1 MKKKFDLRKLQAVTL
16 AVVLSAVSLSV
27 YGGQKPVEAKEN
39 LNTHAGYMLRNALTG
54 KYLTVANAS
63 VQSGADVCQY
73 MADGVADYNTWYF
86 TETENGEYTIKSALD
101 QGQFYI
107 SSESGSRNL
116 EISDSNVQSFSIREN
131 DNGSYSFIIS
141 GENAMTVPSMN
152 DGDTIINVGLD
163 GNESQD
169 WYIEAV
175 TNLKRGDINK
185 DGVVNAHDYSL
196 LKAINMGRAD
206 TGFIENAI
214 ADINGDGKFSHED
227 LTELQKYI
235 FGQEEYNIAEAT
247 LPKCDVFPKVEIT
260 ETTET
265 TTTTVTEPT
274 ETTVTTVVTEPEE
287 TTITTTDVPK
297 TELTL
302 ADMPSNYEYPVQWI
316 WENRIV
322 AEKSTVRRNTIFDQ
336 IVAGDGTL
344 NFVVRW
350 QSYKPISLEQRKQLL
365 DVVDKS
371 VNAWTD
377 YLVGYDGWKYDHI
390 DVKIVGWAVLDK
402 SVLTDLQPDEI
413 VYDNLISDYD
423 SSGDTSNGVEEIPKL
438 LPSAPDELSRMYH
451 FDTNTGFDYPG
462 GLDKRF
468 DMYLWA
474 TQGFPSIGGCGGDW
488 GQRLSD
494 DAYLNMLSGSG
505 IHVLQHE
512 IGHGFGMTD
521 FYGGEGESNG
531 FPPGGFPNENKSSI
545 MMAGSSM
552 EITDFDGWLLRYMW
566 SQIKDDEGR
575 FN

>member
-1 MKKKFDLRKLQAVTL
+1 MNKKFDFRKLQAVTL
-16 AVVLSAVSLSV
+16 AMVLSAVSLSV
-27 YGGQKPVEAKEN
+27 YGGRKPVEAKET
-39 LNTHAGYMLRNALTG
+39 LNTHTGYMLRNALTG

-63 VQSGADVCQY
+63 GQNGADVCQY

-86 TETENGEYTIKSALD
+86 TKTANGEYTIKSALD

-107 SSESGSRNL
+107 STDSRNL
-116 EISDSNVQSFSIREN
+116 EISDSNIQSFSIREN
-131 DNGSYSFIIS
+131 QNGSYSFIIS
-141 GENAMTVPSMN
+141 GENAVTVPSMN
-152 DGDTIINVGLD
+152 DGDTLINVSID

-185 DGVVNAHDYSL
+185 DGVVNAYDYSL
-196 LKAINMGRAD
+196 LKAVNMGKAD
-206 TGFIENAI
+206 IGFIGNEI
-214 ADINGDGKFSHED
+214 ADINRDGKFSHED
-227 LTELQKYI
+227 LIEMQKYL
-235 FGQEEYNIAEAT
+235 FGEEEYQIAEIK
-247 LPKCDVFPKVEIT
+247 LPECSVFPE
-260 ETTET
+260 
-265 TTTTVTEPT
+265 TEPT
-274 ETTVTTVVTEPEE
+274 ETTITTEPAE
-287 TTITTTDVPK
+287 TTTTTTTNIPQ
-297 TELTL
+297 TNLTL
-302 ADMPSNYEYPVQWI
+302 SDMPENYEYPAQWI

-365 DVVDKS
+365 EAIDKS

-377 YLVGYDGWKYDHI
+377 YLVGYDGWKYDHV

-438 LPSAPDELSRMYH
+438 LPSAPDELSRIYH
-451 FDTNTGFDYPG
+451 FDNNIGFDYAG

-512 IGHGFGMTD
+512 IGHGFGITD
-521 FYGGEGESNG
+521 FYGGEGESDG
-531 FPPGGFPNENKSSI
+531 FPPKGFPNENNSSI